1 MIITVGIAVNSCI
14 VLENLIIST
23 ASTVWN
29 DSDTWNDSSTWN
41 E

>member
-1 MIITVGIAVNSCI
+1 MIGIANTI
-14 VLENLIIST
+14 FRTIKKIST
-23 ASTVWN
+23 IISTVWN